1 MKNKFLLE
9 LEARGYLNQCTDLD
23 GLDEICDKK
32 PISGYIGFDCTASS
46 LHVGS
51 LLQIMILKLMQ
62 KHGHQPII
70 LLGGGTTLIGD
81 PSGKDSTR
89 KILKE
94 KEIKNNIQ
102 SIKKVFNKILNTSNK
117 DLQPIFVNNAEWLTK
132 LNYIQF
138 LRDVG
143 SHFTI
148 NKMLTFDSVK
158 LRLEREQSLSYMEFN
173 YMILQAY
180 DFYQLYKTKNCV
192 LQIGGSDQWGNIV
205 SGVDL
210 IRRILQKESFGLTS
224 PLITLASGAKM
235 GKTEKGAIWLNE
247 DLFSPYD
254 YWQFWRNTDDRDVKR
269 FLNFFTEM
277 DSDKIHNICEKEKNI
292 NNLKVILANEA
303 TKILHGEIAS
313 QKAEQTAKETFEGG
327 GLGVDLPEIQIK
339 SSKIN
344 KGINFLD
351 FLSENKIMSSKSE
364 ARRAIANKGVK
375 IDNVV
380 VVDKNKTLKPTDFK
394 NDVLIATKSISFN
407 ARGNIAASNNLN
419 LRCLGL

>member
-1 MKNKFLLE
+1 MKNSFLQE
-9 LEARGYLNQCTDLD
+9 MQDRGYLNQCTDLD
-23 GLDEICDKK
+23 KLSEICNKK
-32 PISGYIGFDCTASS
+32 SISGYIGFDCTAKS

-62 KHGHQPII
+62 KHGHRPII

-89 KILKE
+89 KILE
-94 KEIKNNIQ
+94 NNEINNNIK
-102 SIKKVFNKILNTSNK
+102 SIKKVFNKILDMSNK
-117 DLQPIFVNNAEWLTK
+117 NTTPVFVDNADWLTK

-138 LRDVG
+138 LRDTG

-180 DFYQLYKTKNCV
+180 DFYQLYKKNNCV

-205 SGVDL
+205 NGVDL
-210 IRRILQKESFGLTS
+210 IRRKLKKEAYGLTS

-247 DLFSPYD
+247 DQISPYD

-269 FLNFFTEM
+269 FLNFFT
-277 DSDKIHNICEKEKNI
+277 KIEPQELNNIFKDEKNI
-292 NNLKVILANEA
+292 NNLKVLLANEA
-303 TKILHGEIAS
+303 TRILHGKEAS
-313 QKAEQTAKETFEGG
+313 KQAEQTAKDTFEGG
-327 GLGVDLPEIQIK
+327 GLGENLPEIRITSNEIK
-339 SSKIN
+339 
-344 KGINFLD
+344 KGINILD
-351 FLSENKIMSSKSE
+351 LIAGNKILPSKSE
-364 ARRAIANKGVK
+364 VRRAIANKGFK
-375 IDNVV
+375 INDLIIEDEKKVIQS
-380 VVDKNKTLKPTDFK
+380 KDFK
-394 NDVLIATKSISFN
+394 KNLLKLSYGKKKHYLIKI
-407 ARGNIAASNNLN
+407 I
-419 LRCLGL
+419 